1 MKFSSAFLLVGALI
15 ALGMLSHQ
23 WGFRLGGMG
32 DSPAKVSIKWR
43 LPAAGPDGRGLDDKD
58 MTRTRAALDS
68 QARHLRSAEVMVDRN
83 PLRSRD
89 TMDGSLRKA
98 ARYRMRLELANGIL
112 LESRERLVDWDHLDA
127 SMARTV
133 KETFVAY
140 RKMREQHDLDGSVR
154 EIKNF

>member
-1 MKFSSAFLLVGALI
+1 
-15 ALGMLSHQ
+15 
-23 WGFRLGGMG
+23 
-32 DSPAKVSIKWR
+32 
-43 LPAAGPDGRGLDDKD
+43 
-58 MTRTRAALDS
+58 
-68 QARHLRSAEVMVDRN
+68 
-83 PLRSRD
+83 
-89 TMDGSLRKA
+89 MDGSLRKA

>member
-1 MKFSSAFLLVGALI
+1 MKLSYVLLLLGSLI
-15 ALGMLSHQ
+15 AAGMLSHQ
-23 WGFRLGGMG
+23 WGFRLGGIG
-32 DSPAKVSIKWR
+32 KTPPKVSITWH
-43 LPAAGPDGRGLDDKD
+43 LPDMGSNGQGVSDKD

-83 PLRSRD
+83 PVQGRE

-140 RKMREQHDLDGSVR
+140 RKIREQHDLDGSVR